1 MADGTS
7 DKSNVVAL
15 VLYIVFGAL
24 GAHRFYVG
32 RIGTGVL
39 QLLACVLP
47 IVLGL
52 QLKGNESGGAA
63 MALALLALAILVC
76 LVIWLLI
83 DGVLILMQK
92 FTDKN
97 GNALKFK

>member
-1 MADGTS
+1 MADGNS

-15 VLYIVFGAL
+15 VLYIIFGAI

-39 QLLACVLP
+39 QLLCCVLP
-47 IVLGL
+47 IFLAL

-63 MALALLALAILVC
+63 MALALLALAILIG
-76 LVIWLLI
+76 LVIWLLV
-83 DGVLILMQK
+83 DGALILMQK

-97 GNALKFK
+97 GKPLKFS